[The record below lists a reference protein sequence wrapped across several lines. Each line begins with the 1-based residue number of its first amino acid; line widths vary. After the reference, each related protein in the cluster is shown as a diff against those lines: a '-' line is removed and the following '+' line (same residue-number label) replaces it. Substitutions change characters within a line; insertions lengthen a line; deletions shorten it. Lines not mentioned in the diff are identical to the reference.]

1 MLAIV
6 NRLFIT
12 IIFINRLFIVVFITY
27 LDFQQ
32 LSVLKKTS
40 HAGSLEQHDSLWWE
54 ENHEKVKRQQ
64 PPALLGAA
72 QAAPPGLEG
81 CTASPSVKNRWLLVI
96 CLEWKSLEPIFT
108 FQVTCTHSAVLTLTS
123 SSSLLNLSS
132 FSAFCLDDWALFSSP
147 GSGSLSFILTCC
159 GVFFFSVDW
168 LLWAAAYCCC
178 AVCQSNT
185 YSSSLLSLSSMQ
197 KNWWF
202 LGQTLFAF

>member
-64 PPALLGAA
+64 PPALLDAA

-132 FSAFCLDDWALFSSP
+132 SAFCLDDWALFSSP
-147 GSGSLSFILTCC
+147 GSGSLSCILTCC